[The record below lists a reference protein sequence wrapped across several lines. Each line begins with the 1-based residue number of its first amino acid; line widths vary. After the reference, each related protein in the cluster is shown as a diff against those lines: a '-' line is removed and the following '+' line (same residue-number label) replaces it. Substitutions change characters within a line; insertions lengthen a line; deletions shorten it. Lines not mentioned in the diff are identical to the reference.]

1 MPTEGTDI
9 SREQLVAYL
18 LGELPA
24 EELAELDQKMLC
36 DSAFATAA
44 EALRTDLLDEYATGE
59 ATGERD
65 RLRRAL
71 NVAGDFDR
79 PVQLARALHIHLSL
93 AERQFGS
100 RRRPRRRPAAMP
112 IVRWALPLAACLV
125 LGFGAWQYWLGR
137 HRDIGVSAVN
147 GSPAYTLLLRPD
159 RLRGGGV
166 QRVVRLPAGLTALP
180 VQIVVPRGTQ
190 SADVILQ
197 GPAGSTRIRALAVQS
212 LSGTSFVQLTV
223 PRSALPPGEYR
234 ITVHAAGGEAPT
246 VKHYWVA
253 VVSP

>member
-9 SREQLVAYL
+9 SRERLVAYL

-24 EELAELDQKMLC
+24 EELAALDQRVLC

-44 EALRTDLLDEYATGE
+44 EALRTDLLDEYASGE
-59 ATGERD
+59 ASGERD

-79 PVQLARALHIHLSL
+79 PVQIARALHIRLSL
-93 AERQFGS
+93 AARQVGS
-100 RRRPRRRPAAMP
+100 QRRPRWRPTAAA
-112 IVRWALPLAACLV
+112 IVRWALPLAVCVV
-125 LGFGAWQYWLGR
+125 LGFGTWQYWLGR

-147 GSPAYTLLLRPD
+147 GGAPYTLLLRPD
-159 RLRGGGV
+159 RLRGGAV

-180 VQIVVPRGTQ
+180 VQIVVPRDTR

-197 GPAGSTRIRALAVQS
+197 GPAGSTRIPDLTVRS

-223 PRSALPPGEYR
+223 PRSALPPGQYQ
-234 ITVHAAGGEAPT
+234 ITVHAAGGGPPT